1 MKDLI
6 LIFCLFF
13 NLSIQAQ
20 SPIQL
25 FDLGNEAYNQGLYEK
40 AKNFYVKVLDENLH
54 SAELY
59 FNLGNSYYKTGEIAE
74 SIFYLELANRLS
86 PGQIDIKNNIKF
98 AKNMGLDSIEELPKS
113 QIYQA
118 QKKFLNI
125 ISIDSWSIISLLF
138 SWLFCILFGV
148 YIWSQNSKIKRVFF
162 ILSSLIMIFLL
173 TSISMIYNIDNSK
186 KQNNSAIIFEKKI
199 NVNSEP
205 NNRST
210 LLFNLH
216 EGTMIEVTEKLDDW
230 LKIKIANGSEGWI
243 ENKNI
248 RFLNYNRS

>member
-20 SPIQL
+20 SPMQL

-86 PGQIDIKNNIKF
+86 PGQI
-98 AKNMGLDSIEELPKS
+98 L
-113 QIYQA
+113 
-118 QKKFLNI
+118 
-125 ISIDSWSIISLLF
+125 
-138 SWLFCILFGV
+138 
-148 YIWSQNSKIKRVFF
+148 
-162 ILSSLIMIFLL
+162 SLIHI
-173 TSISMIYNIDNSK
+173 
-186 KQNNSAIIFEKKI
+186 
-199 NVNSEP
+199 
-205 NNRST
+205 
-210 LLFNLH
+210 
-216 EGTMIEVTEKLDDW
+216 
-230 LKIKIANGSEGWI
+230 
-243 ENKNI
+243 
-248 RFLNYNRS
+248 

>member
-1 MKDLI
+1 MKNLI
-6 LIFCLFF
+6 LILCLFF
-13 NLSIQAQ
+13 KLSIHAQ
-20 SPIQL
+20 SPMQL
-25 FDLGNEAYNQGLYEK
+25 FDMGNEAYNQGLYEK

-59 FNLGNSYYKTGEIAE
+59 FNLGNSYYKNGEIAE

-113 QIYQA
+113 QIDQA

-138 SWLFCILFGV
+138 SWLFCIFFGV

>member
-6 LIFCLFF
+6 LFFYLFFCL
-13 NLSIQAQ
+13 LIHAQ
-20 SPIQL
+20 SPMEL
-25 FDLGNEAYNQGLYEK
+25 FDMGNEAYNKGSYVK
-40 AKNFYVKVLDENLH
+40 AKNFYLKVLDDNLH

-59 FNLGNSYYKTGEIAE
+59 FNLGNSYYKIGEIAE

-113 QIYQA
+113 QIDVA
-118 QKKFLNI
+118 QKKVLNI
-125 ISIDSWSIISLLF
+125 ISIDAWTISSLLF
-138 SWLFCILFGV
+138 SWSFCILFGV
-148 YIWSQNSKIKRVFF
+148 YVWSQNSKIKRAFF
-162 ILSSLIMIFLL
+162 VLSSLILIFLL
-173 TSISMIYNIDNSK
+173 TSILVIYNIDNSK
-186 KQNNSAIIFEKKI
+186 KQNNSAVIFENKI

-216 EGTMIEVTEKLDDW
+216 EGTMIEVIEKLDGW
-230 LKIKIANGSEGWI
+230 LRIKIANGSEGWI